1 MNSKWRNKNPINFLA
16 SHKRKFIKV
25 IITLLNL
32 VHTVIPF
39 TFFTGRGL
47 WKLVIYGGLL
57 SGFFLF
63 KYFFYFTILDFLV

>member
-1 MNSKWRNKNPINFLA
+1 MNSKWRNKSPINFLA

-39 TFFTGRGL
+39 TFFYWKRALETCNL
-47 WKLVIYGGLL
+47 WWAIKWVF
-57 SGFFLF
+57 SF
-63 KYFFYFTILDFLV
+63 